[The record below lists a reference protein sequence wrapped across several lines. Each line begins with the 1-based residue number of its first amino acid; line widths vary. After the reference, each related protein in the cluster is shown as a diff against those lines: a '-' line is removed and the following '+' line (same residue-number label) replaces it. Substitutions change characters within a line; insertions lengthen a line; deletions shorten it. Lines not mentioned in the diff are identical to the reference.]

1 MLLHLRAEQTNA
13 RNESRAI
20 RGPDKPKSHSLA
32 PVNCCLHNRIE
43 RFRVSGSLAAVGAV
57 FLVISLVEPSFAA
70 QTRSQRCNT
79 LQDQL
84 SDQLK
89 AHAGS
94 HGSSAAAVMG
104 AKAKKLCASGKQA
117 QGLRTYAKALQLLG
131 VQPIDPK

>member
-1 MLLHLRAEQTNA
+1 M
-13 RNESRAI
+13 
-20 RGPDKPKSHSLA
+20 
-32 PVNCCLHNRIE
+32 E
-43 RFRVSGSLAAVGAV
+43 RFPASGSLAAIGAV
-57 FLVISLVEPSFAA
+57 SLFISLVEPSFAA
-70 QTRSQRCNT
+70 QTRSERCST

-89 AHAGS
+89 MHPGS
-94 HGSSAAAVMG
+94 NRSSAATAMG